1 MKELDFTTYYN
12 RKMDDSFIS
21 TVISDFPWL
30 INFVKKTPE
39 LDFQTGHDPK
49 QKRSWFSVYR
59 GTGRVLTFK
68 SRRNG
73 YKLDAADAYKIIAP
87 NGFFEHPTEDSF
99 VEYLS
104 RIRKAPNLK
113 RYYESDKGKKEGFYQ
128 NLIGRRYTF
137 NTKIEDGFIIIDKEM
152 VVGFKD
158 KDTKIA
164 WNEDIKAHQ
173 EALISEL
180 RDKYNGTL
188 PQDIPSMYGEFDFLA
203 MTWNGDIIIMEL
215 KQNDSQKTSL
225 SPIQVRFYDE
235 QFHKLLKENK
245 DISDNIMK
253 MVQQKVDM
261 GIINVPKGR
270 SLPQKLSGKIETC
283 VIVGEE
289 KSLSPTICDR
299 FRVVRKIFLPNMESY
314 TCESDGTLIESKKL
328 SEKKCL

>member
-1 MKELDFTTYYN
+1 MKETDFTTYYD
-12 RKMDDSFIS
+12 RTMDDSFIS
-21 TVISDFPWL
+21 KVLNDYPWL
-30 INFVKKTPE
+30 IHFVKNTSE
-39 LDFQTGHDPK
+39 LDLQTGHDPK
-49 QKRSWFSVYR
+49 QGRSWFSVYR
-59 GTGRVLTFK
+59 GTGKVLTFV

-73 YKLDAADAYKIIAP
+73 YKIDADDTYKKIATTD
-87 NGFFEHPTEDSF
+87 FFERPTENSF

-104 RIRKAPNLK
+104 NIKKASNLK
-113 RYYESDKGKKEGFYQ
+113 SYYESDQGKKEGFYQ

-137 NTKIEDGFIIIDKEM
+137 NTKAEDDFIIIDKEM

-158 KDTKIA
+158 EVTKTA
-164 WNEDIKAHQ
+164 WNKDIISNI
-173 EALISEL
+173 EALIRNL
-180 RDKYNGTL
+180 RRDYKGRL
-188 PQDIPSMYGEFDFLA
+188 PKDISSKYGEFDFLA
-203 MTWNGDIIIMEL
+203 MTWDGDIIIMEL
-215 KQNDSQKTSL
+215 KQDDPQKTYL

-299 FRVVRKIFLPNMESY
+299 FRVVRKIFLPNMKSY
-314 TCESDGTLIESKKL
+314 TCESDGTLVKSNKL
-328 SEKKCL
+328 T

>member
-1 MKELDFTTYYN
+1 MKETDFTTYYD
-12 RKMDDSFIS
+12 RTMDDSFIS
-21 TVISDFPWL
+21 KVLNDYPWL
-30 INFVKKTPE
+30 IHFVKNTSE
-39 LDFQTGHDPK
+39 LDLQTGHDPK
-49 QKRSWFSVYR
+49 QGRSWFSVYR
-59 GTGRVLTFK
+59 GTGRVLTFA

-73 YKLDAADAYKIIAP
+73 YKIDAADTYKKIATTD
-87 NGFFEHPTEDSF
+87 FFERPTENSF

-104 RIRKAPNLK
+104 NIKKASNLK
-113 RYYESDKGKKEGFYQ
+113 RYYESDQRKKEGFYQ

-137 NTKIEDGFIIIDKEM
+137 NTKAEDDFIIIDKEM

-158 KDTKIA
+158 EATKTA
-164 WNEDIKAHQ
+164 WNKDIISNI
-173 EALISEL
+173 EALIRNL
-180 RDKYNGTL
+180 RRVYKGRL
-188 PQDIPSMYGEFDFLA
+188 PKDISSKYGEFDFLA
-203 MTWNGDIIIMEL
+203 MTWDGDIIIMEL
-215 KQNDSQKTSL
+215 KQDDSLKTSL

-299 FRVVRKIFLPNMESY
+299 FRVVRKIFLPNMKSY
-314 TCESDGTLIESKKL
+314 TCESDGTLVKSNKL
-328 SEKKCL
+328 T

>member
-1 MKELDFTTYYN
+1 MKETDFTTYYD
-12 RKMDDSFIS
+12 RTMDDSFIS
-21 TVISDFPWL
+21 KVLGDYPWL
-30 INFVKKTPE
+30 IKFVKKTPE
-39 LDFQTGHDPK
+39 LDFQTGHDPR
-49 QKRSWFSVYR
+49 QGRSWFSVYK
-59 GTGRVLTFK
+59 GTGRVITFV

-73 YKLDAADAYKIIAP
+73 YKIDAADAYKRIAP
-87 NGFFEHPTEDSF
+87 IVFFEHPTENSF

-104 RIRKAPNLK
+104 NIREAPNLQ
-113 RYYESDKGKKEGFYQ
+113 RYYESDQGKKEGFYQ

-137 NTKIEDGFIIIDKEM
+137 NTKAEDDFIIIDKEM

-158 KDTKIA
+158 EVTKTA
-164 WNEDIKAHQ
+164 WNKDIISNI
-173 EALISEL
+173 EALIRNLRRDYKGRLPKDISSE
-180 RDKYNGTL
+180 
-188 PQDIPSMYGEFDFLA
+188 YGEFDFLA
-203 MTWNGDIIIMEL
+203 MTWDGDIIIMEL
-215 KQNDSQKTSL
+215 KQDDSLKTSL

-299 FRVVRKIFLPNMESY
+299 FRVVRKIFLPNMKSY
-314 TCESDGTLIESKKL
+314 TCESDGTLVKSNKL
-328 SEKKCL
+328 T

>member
-1 MKELDFTTYYN
+1 MKETVFTTYYD
-12 RKMDDSFIS
+12 RTMDDSFIS
-21 TVISDFPWL
+21 KVLNDYSWL

-158 KDTKIA
+158 EDTKIA

-180 RDKYNGTL
+180 RNNYNGTL
-188 PQDIPSMYGEFDFLA
+188 PHDIPSMYGEFDFLA
-203 MTWNGDIIIMEL
+203 MTWDGDIIIMEL
-215 KQNDSQKTSL
+215 KQNDPQKTSL

-299 FRVVRKIFLPNMESY
+299 FRVVRKIFLPNMKSY
-314 TCESDGTLIESKKL
+314 TCKSDGTLVKSNKL
-328 SEKKCL
+328 T

>member
-1 MKELDFTTYYN
+1 MKETDFTTYYD
-12 RKMDDSFIS
+12 RTMDDSFIS
-21 TVISDFPWL
+21 KVLNDYPWL
-30 INFVKKTPE
+30 IHFVKNTSE
-39 LDFQTGHDPK
+39 LDLQTGHDPK
-49 QKRSWFSVYR
+49 QGRSWFSVYR
-59 GTGRVLTFK
+59 GTGRVLTFA

-73 YKLDAADAYKIIAP
+73 YKIDAADTYKKIATTD
-87 NGFFEHPTEDSF
+87 FFERPTENSF

-104 RIRKAPNLK
+104 NIREAPNLQH
-113 RYYESDKGKKEGFYQ
+113 YYESDKGKREGFYQ

-137 NTKIEDGFIIIDKEM
+137 NTKAEDDFIIIDKEM

-158 KDTKIA
+158 EVTKTA
-164 WNEDIKAHQ
+164 WNKDIISNI
-173 EALISEL
+173 EALIRNL
-180 RDKYNGTL
+180 RRDYKGRL
-188 PQDIPSMYGEFDFLA
+188 PKDISSKYGEFDFLA
-203 MTWNGDIIIMEL
+203 MTWDGDIIIMEL
-215 KQNDSQKTSL
+215 KQDDSLKTSL

-299 FRVVRKIFLPNMESY
+299 FRVVRKIFLPNMKSY
-314 TCESDGTLIESKKL
+314 TCESDGTLVKSNKL
-328 SEKKCL
+328 T

>member
-1 MKELDFTTYYN
+1 MKETDFTTYYD
-12 RKMDDSFIS
+12 RTMDDSFIS
-21 TVISDFPWL
+21 KVLNDYPWL
-30 INFVKKTPE
+30 IHFVKNTSE
-39 LDFQTGHDPK
+39 LDLQTGHDPK
-49 QKRSWFSVYR
+49 QGRSWFSVYR
-59 GTGRVLTFK
+59 GTGRVLTFA

-73 YKLDAADAYKIIAP
+73 YKTDADDTYKKIAP
-87 NGFFEHPTEDSF
+87 TDFFERPTENSF

-104 RIRKAPNLK
+104 NIKKASNLK
-113 RYYESDKGKKEGFYQ
+113 RYYESDQGKKEGFYQ

-137 NTKIEDGFIIIDKEM
+137 NTKAEDDFIIIDKEM

-158 KDTKIA
+158 EVTKTA
-164 WNEDIKAHQ
+164 WNKDIISNI
-173 EALISEL
+173 EALIRKL
-180 RDKYNGTL
+180 RRDYKGRL
-188 PQDIPSMYGEFDFLA
+188 PKDISSKYGEFDFLA
-203 MTWNGDIIIMEL
+203 MTWDGDIIIMEL
-215 KQNDSQKTSL
+215 KQDDSLKTSL

-289 KSLSPTICDR
+289 NGLSPTICNR
-299 FRVVRKIFLPNMESY
+299 FRDVRKLFLPNMKAY
-314 TCESDGTLIESKKL
+314 TCESDGTLVKSNKL
-328 SEKKCL
+328 T

>member
-1 MKELDFTTYYN
+1 MKETDFTTYYD
-12 RKMDDSFIS
+12 RTMDDSFIS
-21 TVISDFPWL
+21 KVLNDYPWL
-30 INFVKKTPE
+30 IHFVKNTSE
-39 LDFQTGHDPK
+39 LDLQTGHDPK
-49 QKRSWFSVYR
+49 QGRSWFSVYR
-59 GTGRVLTFK
+59 GTGRVLTFA

-73 YKLDAADAYKIIAP
+73 YKIDAADAYKKIAP
-87 NGFFEHPTEDSF
+87 TDFFERPTEKSF

-104 RIRKAPNLK
+104 NIKKTPNLK
-113 RYYESDKGKKEGFYQ
+113 RYYESDEGKKEGFYQ

-137 NTKIEDGFIIIDKEM
+137 NTKIGDDFIIIDKEM

-158 KDTKIA
+158 EVTKTA
-164 WNEDIKAHQ
+164 WNKDIISNI
-173 EALISEL
+173 EALIRNL
-180 RDKYNGTL
+180 RRDYKGRL
-188 PQDIPSMYGEFDFLA
+188 PKDISSKYGEFDFLA

-215 KQNDSQKTSL
+215 KQNDPQKTSL

-270 SLPQKLSGKIETC
+270 SLPQKLSGKIETY

-299 FRVVRKIFLPNMESY
+299 FRVVRKIFLPNMKSY
-314 TCESDGTLIESKKL
+314 TCESDGTLVKSNKL
-328 SEKKCL
+328 T

>member
-1 MKELDFTTYYN
+1 MKETDFTTYYD
-12 RKMDDSFIS
+12 RTMDDSFIS
-21 TVISDFPWL
+21 KVLGDYPWL
-30 INFVKKTPE
+30 IKFVKKTPE
-39 LDFQTGHDPK
+39 LDFQTGHDPR
-49 QKRSWFSVYR
+49 QGRSWFSVYK
-59 GTGRVLTFK
+59 GTGRVITFV

-73 YKLDAADAYKIIAP
+73 YKIDAADTYKKIATTD
-87 NGFFEHPTEDSF
+87 FFERPTENSF

-104 RIRKAPNLK
+104 NIREAPNLQ
-113 RYYESDKGKKEGFYQ
+113 RYYESDQGKKEGFYQ

-137 NTKIEDGFIIIDKEM
+137 NTKAEDDFIIIDKEM

-158 KDTKIA
+158 EVTKTA
-164 WNEDIKAHQ
+164 WNKDIISNI
-173 EALISEL
+173 EALIRNL
-180 RDKYNGTL
+180 RRDYKGRL
-188 PQDIPSMYGEFDFLA
+188 PKDISSKYGEFDFLA
-203 MTWNGDIIIMEL
+203 MTWDGDIIIMEL
-215 KQNDSQKTSL
+215 KQDDSLKTSL

-299 FRVVRKIFLPNMESY
+299 FRVVRKIFLPNMKSY
-314 TCESDGTLIESKKL
+314 TCESDGTLVKSNKL
-328 SEKKCL
+328 T

>member
-1 MKELDFTTYYN
+1 MKETDFTTYYD
-12 RKMDDSFIS
+12 RTMDDSFIS
-21 TVISDFPWL
+21 KVLNDYPWL
-30 INFVKKTPE
+30 INFVKNTPE

-49 QKRSWFSVYR
+49 QGRSWFSVYR
-59 GTGRVLTFK
+59 GTGRVLTFA
-68 SRRNG
+68 SRRNS
-73 YKLDAADAYKIIAP
+73 YKIDAADAYKKIAP
-87 NGFFEHPTEDSF
+87 TVFFERPTENSF

-104 RIRKAPNLK
+104 NIKKAPNLK
-113 RYYESDKGKKEGFYQ
+113 RYYESDQRKKEGFYQ

-137 NTKIEDGFIIIDKEM
+137 NTKAEDEFIIIDKEM

-158 KDTKIA
+158 EVTKTVWNKDIIS
-164 WNEDIKAHQ
+164 NI
-173 EALISEL
+173 EALIRNL
-180 RDKYNGTL
+180 RRDYKGRL
-188 PQDIPSMYGEFDFLA
+188 PKDISSKYGEFDFLA
-203 MTWNGDIIIMEL
+203 MTWDGDIIIMEL
-215 KQNDSQKTSL
+215 KQEDPQKTSL

-261 GIINVPKGR
+261 GIINVPEGR

-299 FRVVRKIFLPNMESY
+299 FRVVRKLFLPNMKAY
-314 TCESDGTLIESKKL
+314 TCESDGTLVKSNKL
-328 SEKKCL
+328 A

>member
-1 MKELDFTTYYN
+1 MKETDFTTYYD
-12 RKMDDSFIS
+12 RTMDDSFIS
-21 TVISDFPWL
+21 KVLNDYSWL

-59 GTGRVLTFK
+59 GTGRVLTFA

-73 YKLDAADAYKIIAP
+73 YKIDAANAYKRIAP
-87 NGFFEHPTEDSF
+87 NGFFEHPKEDSF
-99 VEYLS
+99 VKYLS
-104 RIRKAPNLK
+104 NIREAPNLQ

-137 NTKIEDGFIIIDKEM
+137 NTKAEDDFIIIDKEV

-158 KDTKIA
+158 EVTKATWNKDIISNIEK
-164 WNEDIKAHQ
+164 
-173 EALISEL
+173 LIRNL
-180 RDKYNGTL
+180 RSNYNGTL
-188 PQDIPSMYGEFDFLA
+188 PRDISSKYGEFDFLA
-203 MTWNGDIIIMEL
+203 MKWNGDIIIMEL
-215 KQNDSQKTSL
+215 KQDDPQKTYL

-261 GIINVPKGR
+261 GIINVPEGR
-270 SLPQKLSGKIETC
+270 SLPEKLSGIIETY

-299 FRVVRKIFLPNMESY
+299 FRVVREIFLPNMKSY
-314 TCESDGTLIESKKL
+314 TCKSDGTLVKSNKL
-328 SEKKCL
+328 T

>member
-1 MKELDFTTYYN
+1 MKETDFTTYYD
-12 RKMDDSFIS
+12 RTMDDSFIS
-21 TVISDFPWL
+21 KVLNDYPWL
-30 INFVKKTPE
+30 IHFVKNTSE
-39 LDFQTGHDPK
+39 LDLQTGHDPK
-49 QKRSWFSVYR
+49 QGRSWFSVYR
-59 GTGRVLTFK
+59 GTGRVLTFA

-73 YKLDAADAYKIIAP
+73 YKIDAADAYKRIAP
-87 NGFFEHPTEDSF
+87 IVFFEHPTENSF

-104 RIRKAPNLK
+104 NIREAPNLQ
-113 RYYESDKGKKEGFYQ
+113 RYYESDQGKKEGFYQ

-137 NTKIEDGFIIIDKEM
+137 NTKAEDDFIIIDKEM

-158 KDTKIA
+158 EVTKTA
-164 WNEDIKAHQ
+164 WNKDIISNI
-173 EALISEL
+173 EALIRNL
-180 RDKYNGTL
+180 RRVYKGRL
-188 PQDIPSMYGEFDFLA
+188 PKDISSKYGEFDFLA
-203 MTWNGDIIIMEL
+203 MTWDGDIIIMEL
-215 KQNDSQKTSL
+215 KQDDSLKTSL

-299 FRVVRKIFLPNMESY
+299 FRVVRKIFLPNMKSY
-314 TCESDGTLIESKKL
+314 TCESDGTLVKSNKL
-328 SEKKCL
+328 T

>member
-1 MKELDFTTYYN
+1 MKETDFTTYYD
-12 RKMDDSFIS
+12 RTMDDSFIS
-21 TVISDFPWL
+21 KVLGDYPWL
-30 INFVKKTPE
+30 IKFVKKTPE
-39 LDFQTGHDPK
+39 LDFQTGHDPR
-49 QKRSWFSVYR
+49 QGRSWFSVYK
-59 GTGRVLTFK
+59 GTGRVITFV

-73 YKLDAADAYKIIAP
+73 YKIDANDTYKKIATTD
-87 NGFFEHPTEDSF
+87 FFERPTENSF

-104 RIRKAPNLK
+104 NIKKASNLK
-113 RYYESDKGKKEGFYQ
+113 RYYESDQGKKEGFYQ

-137 NTKIEDGFIIIDKEM
+137 NTKAEDDFIIIDKEM

-158 KDTKIA
+158 EVTKTA
-164 WNEDIKAHQ
+164 WNKDIISNI
-173 EALISEL
+173 EALIRNL
-180 RDKYNGTL
+180 RRDYKGRL
-188 PQDIPSMYGEFDFLA
+188 PKDISSKYGEFDFLA
-203 MTWNGDIIIMEL
+203 MTWDGDIIIMEL
-215 KQNDSQKTSL
+215 KQDDSLKTSL

-299 FRVVRKIFLPNMESY
+299 FRVVRKIFLPNMKSY
-314 TCESDGTLIESKKL
+314 TCESDGTLVKSNKL
-328 SEKKCL
+328 T

>member
-1 MKELDFTTYYN
+1 MKETDFTTYYD
-12 RKMDDSFIS
+12 RTMDDSFIS
-21 TVISDFPWL
+21 KVLSDYPWL

-49 QKRSWFSVYR
+49 QGRSWFSVYR
-59 GTGRVLTFK
+59 GTGRVLTFA
-68 SRRNG
+68 SHRNG
-73 YKLDAADAYKIIAP
+73 YKIAAADAYKKIAP
-87 NGFFEHPTEDSF
+87 TDFFERPTEKSF

-104 RIRKAPNLK
+104 NIKKTPNLK
-113 RYYESDKGKKEGFYQ
+113 RYYESDKGKREGFYQ

-137 NTKIEDGFIIIDKEM
+137 GTKDEDEFIIIDKEM

-158 KDTKIA
+158 EATKTA
-164 WNEDIKAHQ
+164 WNKDIIANQ
-173 EALISEL
+173 EALIDKL
-180 RDKYNGTL
+180 RNEYNGRL
-188 PQDIPSMYGEFDFLA
+188 PEKIPSKYGEFDFLA
-203 MTWNGDIIIMEL
+203 MTWDGDIIIMEL
-215 KQNDSQKTSL
+215 KQDDPQKTSL

-270 SLPQKLSGKIETC
+270 SLPQKLSGKIHTC

-289 KSLSPTICDR
+289 KGLSRTICDR
-299 FRVVRKIFLPNMESY
+299 FRVVRKIFLPDMKAY
-314 TCESDGTLIESKKL
+314 TSKSDGTLQRVVIKERL
-328 SEKKCL
+328 

>member
-1 MKELDFTTYYN
+1 MKETDFTTYYD
-12 RKMDDSFIS
+12 RTMDDSFIS
-21 TVISDFPWL
+21 KVLKDYPWL

-59 GTGRVLTFK
+59 GTGRVLTFA

-73 YKLDAADAYKIIAP
+73 YKIDAADAYKRIAP
-87 NGFFEHPTEDSF
+87 IVFFEHPTEDSF

-104 RIRKAPNLK
+104 NIREAPNLQ
-113 RYYESDKGKKEGFYQ
+113 RYYESDKGKREGFYQ

-137 NTKIEDGFIIIDKEM
+137 NTKAEDDFIIIDKEM

-158 KDTKIA
+158 EVTKTA
-164 WNEDIKAHQ
+164 WNKDIISNI
-173 EALISEL
+173 EALIRNL
-180 RDKYNGTL
+180 RRDYKGRL
-188 PQDIPSMYGEFDFLA
+188 PRDISSTYGEFDFLA
-203 MTWNGDIIIMEL
+203 MTWDGDIIIMEL
-215 KQNDSQKTSL
+215 KQDDPQKTYL

-245 DISDNIMK
+245 DISANIMR
-253 MVQQKVDM
+253 MVQKKIDL

-270 SLPQKLSGKIETC
+270 SLPQNLSGKIETC

-299 FRVVRKIFLPNMESY
+299 FRVVRKIFLPNMKSY
-314 TCESDGTLIESKKL
+314 TCESDGTLVESNKL
-328 SEKKCL
+328 T

>member
-1 MKELDFTTYYN
+1 MKETDFTTYYD
-12 RKMDDSFIS
+12 RTMDDSFIS
-21 TVISDFPWL
+21 EVLNDYSWL
-30 INFVKKTPE
+30 IHFVKKTSE
-39 LDFQTGHDPK
+39 LDLQTGHDPK
-49 QKRSWFSVYR
+49 QGRSWFSVYR
-59 GTGRVLTFK
+59 GTGRVLTFA

-73 YKLDAADAYKIIAP
+73 YKIDAADAYKKIAP
-87 NGFFEHPTEDSF
+87 TDFFERPTEKSF

-104 RIRKAPNLK
+104 NIKKTPNLK
-113 RYYESDKGKKEGFYQ
+113 RYYESDEGKKEGFYQ

-137 NTKIEDGFIIIDKEM
+137 NTKIGDDFIIIDKEM

-158 KDTKIA
+158 EVTKTA
-164 WNEDIKAHQ
+164 WNKDIISNI
-173 EALISEL
+173 EALIRNL
-180 RDKYNGTL
+180 RRDYKGRL
-188 PQDIPSMYGEFDFLA
+188 PKDISSKYGEFDFLA
-203 MTWNGDIIIMEL
+203 MTWDGDIIIMEL
-215 KQNDSQKTSL
+215 KQDDSLKTSL

-253 MVQQKVDM
+253 MVQQKVNM

-299 FRVVRKIFLPNMESY
+299 FRVVRKIFLPNMKVY
-314 TCESDGTLIESKKL
+314 TCESDGTLVKSNKL
-328 SEKKCL
+328 S

>member
-1 MKELDFTTYYN
+1 MKETDFTTYYD
-12 RKMDDSFIS
+12 RTMDDSFIS
-21 TVISDFPWL
+21 KVLNDYPWL
-30 INFVKKTPE
+30 IHFVKNTSE
-39 LDFQTGHDPK
+39 LDLQTGHDPK
-49 QKRSWFSVYR
+49 QGRSWFSVYR
-59 GTGRVLTFK
+59 GTGKVLTFA

-73 YKLDAADAYKIIAP
+73 YKIDAADAYKRIAP
-87 NGFFEHPTEDSF
+87 IVFFEHPTENSF

-104 RIRKAPNLK
+104 NIREAPNLK
-113 RYYESDKGKKEGFYQ
+113 RYYESDQGKKEGFYQ

-137 NTKIEDGFIIIDKEM
+137 NTKAEDDFIIIDKEM

-158 KDTKIA
+158 EVTKTA
-164 WNEDIKAHQ
+164 WNKDIISNI
-173 EALISEL
+173 EALIRNL
-180 RDKYNGTL
+180 RRDYKGRL
-188 PQDIPSMYGEFDFLA
+188 PKDISSKYGEFDFLA
-203 MTWNGDIIIMEL
+203 MTWDGDIIIMEL
-215 KQNDSQKTSL
+215 KQDDSLKTSL

-299 FRVVRKIFLPNMESY
+299 FRVVRKIFLPNMKSY
-314 TCESDGTLIESKKL
+314 TCESDGTLVKSNKL
-328 SEKKCL
+328 T

>member
-1 MKELDFTTYYN
+1 MKETDFTTYYD
-12 RKMDDSFIS
+12 RTMDDSFIS
-21 TVISDFPWL
+21 KVLNDYPWL
-30 INFVKKTPE
+30 IHFVKNTSE
-39 LDFQTGHDPK
+39 LDLQTGHDPK
-49 QKRSWFSVYR
+49 QGRSWFSVYR
-59 GTGRVLTFK
+59 GTGRVLTFA

-73 YKLDAADAYKIIAP
+73 YKIDAADTYKKIATTD
-87 NGFFEHPTEDSF
+87 FFERPTENSF

-104 RIRKAPNLK
+104 NIKKASNLK
-113 RYYESDKGKKEGFYQ
+113 RYYESDQRKKEGFYQ

-137 NTKIEDGFIIIDKEM
+137 NTKAEDDFIIIDKEM

-158 KDTKIA
+158 EVTKTA
-164 WNEDIKAHQ
+164 WNKDIISNI
-173 EALISEL
+173 EALIRNL
-180 RDKYNGTL
+180 RRDYKGRL
-188 PQDIPSMYGEFDFLA
+188 PKDISSKYGEFDFLA
-203 MTWNGDIIIMEL
+203 MTWDGDIIIMEL
-215 KQNDSQKTSL
+215 KQDDSLKTSL

-299 FRVVRKIFLPNMESY
+299 FRVVRKIFLPNMKSY
-314 TCESDGTLIESKKL
+314 TCESDGTLVKSNKL
-328 SEKKCL
+328 T